1 MIVSMNLSKLL
12 LYTFLLLLL
21 PATAIAVE
29 LSQGEQDTIFIGA
42 VSVQPS
48 IVKRAKEYGRTT
60 ELQRMADAL
69 ESQFV
74 AALSATRVFQIV
86 ERKPAATPTGEG
98 ELKEEAIIPA
108 ENAAART
115 GKQAGARFAL
125 LVRIDGF
132 EYSAEPVHYESI
144 NRSGMQR
151 KLFLS
156 ALVQIVDTISGKLLP
171 EAPGMQLTKSEE
183 SENSEIV
190 GSDRAI
196 VALAKEMA
204 KILSQEA
211 VSLLRPAKVLAVNG
225 KQVLINRGTESGF
238 QKGDLVTLYATQK
251 VKDADSGEVF
261 TDETPVGQAI
271 LTRLDKKQ
279 SFANISGEDLGIT
292 KGTIV
297 RKLKGAAARRAEEES
312 QPPDPT
318 MPDLEP
324 TDPAATTPGS
334 SEKPLKWK

>member
-1 MIVSMNLSKLL
+1 MIVNMNLVK
-12 LYTFLLLLL
+12 FLFHVFLLLL

-48 IVKRAKEYGRTT
+48 IVKLAKEHGRTT
-60 ELQRMADAL
+60 ELQRMADVL

-86 ERKPAATPTGEG
+86 ERKSAETPTGEDDSDKG
-98 ELKEEAIIPA
+98 VIVSA
-108 ENAAART
+108 EKTAART
-115 GKQAGARFAL
+115 GKQAGARFAF

-132 EYSAEPVHYESI
+132 EYSAEPVHYEAI

-156 ALVQIVDTISGKLLP
+156 ALVQIVDTTSGRLLP
-171 EAPGMQLTKSEE
+171 EAPGMQLTKSEA

-190 GSDRAI
+190 GSDQAM

-204 KILSQEA
+204 KALSQEA
-211 VSLLRPAKVLAVNG
+211 VSLLRPAKVLSVNG
-225 KQVLINRGTESGF
+225 KQVLINRGTEYGF
-238 QKGDLVTLYATQK
+238 QKGDLVTIYVTQK
-251 VKDADSGEVF
+251 VKDADSGEIF
-261 TDETPVGQAI
+261 MDETPVGQAI
-271 LTRLDKKQ
+271 ITRLDKKQ

-324 TDPAATTPGS
+324 AGPVATTPGS